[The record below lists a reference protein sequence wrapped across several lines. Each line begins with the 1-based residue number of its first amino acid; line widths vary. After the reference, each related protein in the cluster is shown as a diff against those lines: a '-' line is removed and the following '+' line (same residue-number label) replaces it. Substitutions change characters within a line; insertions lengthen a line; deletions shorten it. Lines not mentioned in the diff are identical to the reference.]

1 MKKVLATVLAAS
13 MVFSLAACGSSSTAD
28 TTAAAEENAEAS
40 ESTEASESS
49 EAAGETTDVK
59 VGMVCIG
66 NDNMAYDRNFYMA
79 ADAAKEELAKKG
91 INVEWIYTYDHPEGD
106 VVAADCEELA
116 DAGCIAVILNSYGME
131 PAMLTV
137 AGDYPDTV
145 FCSLTNEASRSDE
158 LENTVN
164 AFPSIYEGRYLAG
177 IAAGMKLNEMIE
189 NGDITED
196 QAVMGYVGAYTYSE
210 VVSGYTAFY
219 LGAKSVCPSVTM
231 LVEFIGSWGDPA
243 VEAQTAQ
250 DLIDRGAVLIS
261 QHSDATTPATTAQ
274 ENGVYSVGYNISMI
288 DVAPESS
295 IISSRIDWT
304 NYFVYV
310 IETIVNGG
318 KVDQDYMQHGVAD
331 GDIVLTEL
339 NDKIA
344 AEGTAEAIAE
354 AEEKIKSGEL
364 HVFDTSTFTVDGKTL
379 ESSLIDM
386 DADFDASDDE
396 TDAVSD
402 GYYHESYYKSAPS
415 FSEKIDGITLVNEKY

>member
-1 MKKVLATVLAAS
+1 MKKLLASILAVS
-13 MVFSLAACGSSSTAD
+13 MVFSLAACGNSDKTTETEAAETTAEQAEGESTAD
-28 TTAAAEENAEAS
+28 AEAK
-40 ESTEASESS
+40 
-49 EAAGETTDVK
+49 DIK
-59 VGMVCIG
+59 VGMICIG

-79 ADAAKEELAKKG
+79 ADAAKERLAEKG
-91 INVEWIYTYDHPEGD
+91 INVEWVYTYDHPEGD
-106 VVAADCEELA
+106 PVAADCEELA
-116 DAGCIAVILNSYGME
+116 DSGCSVVILNSYGME

-137 AGDYPDTV
+137 AADYPDTL
-145 FCSLTNEASRSDE
+145 FCSLTNEASRSDS
-158 LENTVN
+158 LDNTVN

-177 IAAGMKLNEMIE
+177 IVAGKKLNEMIE
-189 NGDITED
+189 NGEITED
-196 QAVMGYVGAYTYSE
+196 EAVMGYVGAYTYSE

-243 VEAQTAQ
+243 IEAATAQ
-250 DLIDRGAVLIS
+250 DLIDRGAKLIS

-288 DVAPESS
+288 DVAPDSALV
-295 IISSRIDWT
+295 SSRIDWT
-304 NYFVYV
+304 NYFEYV
-310 IETIVNGG
+310 IETVANGG
-318 KVDQDYMQHGVAD
+318 TVDQDYMQHGIAD

-339 NDKIA
+339 NDKLI
-344 AEGTAEAIAE
+344 AEGTEDALAE
-354 AEEKIKSGEL
+354 AEDKIKSGEL
-364 HVFDTSTFTVDGKTL
+364 HVFDTSTFTVGGKTL

-402 GYYHESYYKSAPS
+402 GYYHESFYKSAPS

>member
-13 MVFSLAACGSSSTAD
+13 MALSLAACGSSNTAD
-28 TTAAAEENAEAS
+28 TS
-40 ESTEASESS
+40 
-49 EAAGETTDVK
+49 AAGETKGAESEAKGDSEVKAEAVDVK
-59 VGMVCIG
+59 VGMICIG

-79 ADAAKEELAKKG
+79 ADAAKEELAKKN
-91 INVEWIYTYDHPEGD
+91 INVEWVYTYDHPEGD

-137 AGDYPDTV
+137 AADYPDTV
-145 FCSLTNEASRSDE
+145 FCALTNEASRSDN

-177 IAAGMKLNEMIE
+177 IAAGMKLNEMIA
-189 NGDITED
+189 NGEITED

-243 VEAQTAQ
+243 IEATTAQ

-261 QHSDATTPATTAQ
+261 QHSDATTPSTTAQ
-274 ENGVYSVGYNISMI
+274 ENGVCSVGYNISMV

-310 IETIVNGG
+310 IETLVNGG
-318 KVDQDYMQHGVAD
+318 KVDQDYMQHGIAD

-339 NDKIA
+339 NDKVA

-354 AEEKIKSGEL
+354 AEEQIKSGKL

-379 ESSLIDM
+379 ESSLVDM

>member
-1 MKKVLATVLAAS
+1 MKKVLATILAAS
-13 MVFSLAACGSSSTAD
+13 MAFGLCACGSSSTAEE
-28 TTAAAEENAEAS
+28 TTAASDSTSAE
-40 ESTEASESS
+40 TEASES
-49 EAAGETTDVK
+49 EASGETKDVK
-59 VGMVCIG
+59 VGMICIG

-91 INVEWIYTYDHPEGD
+91 INVEWVYTYDHPEGD
-106 VVAADCEELA
+106 PVAADCEELA

-137 AGDYPDTV
+137 AGDYPDVT
-145 FCSLTNEASRSDE
+145 FCSLTNETSRSDD

-189 NGDITED
+189 NGDITAD
-196 QAVMGYVGAYTYSE
+196 QAVMGYVGAFTYSE

-243 VEAQTAQ
+243 IEAATAQ

-288 DVAPESS
+288 DVAPDSS
-295 IISSRIDWT
+295 LISSRIDWT

-310 IETIVNGG
+310 IETLANGG
-318 KVDQDYMQHGVAD
+318 KVDQDYMQHGIAD

-339 NDKIA
+339 NTDIA
-344 AEGTAEAIAE
+344 APGTEEAIKE
-354 AEEKIKSGEL
+354 AEDKIKSGEL

-415 FSEKIDGITLVNEKY
+415 FSEKIDGITLVNEEY

>member
-13 MVFSLAACGSSSTAD
+13 MALSLAACGSSNTAD
-28 TTAAAEENAEAS
+28 TS
-40 ESTEASESS
+40 
-49 EAAGETTDVK
+49 AAGETKGAESEAKGDSEAKAEAVDVK
-59 VGMVCIG
+59 VGMICIG

-79 ADAAKEELAKKG
+79 ADAAKEELAKKN
-91 INVEWIYTYDHPEGD
+91 INVEWVYTYDHPEGD

-137 AGDYPDTV
+137 AADYPDTV
-145 FCSLTNEASRSDE
+145 FCALTNEASRSDN

-177 IAAGMKLNEMIE
+177 IAAGMKLNEMIA
-189 NGDITED
+189 NGEITED

-243 VEAQTAQ
+243 IEATTAQ

-261 QHSDATTPATTAQ
+261 QHSDATTPSTTAQ
-274 ENGVYSVGYNISMI
+274 ENGVCSVGYNISMV

-310 IETIVNGG
+310 IETLVNGG
-318 KVDQDYMQHGVAD
+318 KVDQDYMQHGIAD

-339 NDKIA
+339 NDKVA

-354 AEEKIKSGEL
+354 AEEQIKSGKL

-379 ESSLIDM
+379 ESSLVDM

>member
-1 MKKVLATVLAAS
+1 MKKALATLLAAS

-28 TTAAAEENAEAS
+28 TTAAAEESSEAGEAA
-40 ESTEASESS
+40 ESTEAT
-49 EAAGETTDVK
+49 GETTDVK

-91 INVEWIYTYDHPEGD
+91 INVEWVYTYDHPEGD

-116 DAGCIAVILNSYGME
+116 DAGCAAVILNSYGME

-137 AGDYPDTV
+137 AADYPDTV
-145 FCSLTNEASRSDE
+145 FCSLTNEASRSDS

-177 IAAGMKLNEMIE
+177 IAAGMKLNEMIA

>member
-1 MKKVLATVLAAS
+1 MKKVLATILAAS
-13 MVFSLAACGSSSTAD
+13 MAFGLCACGSSSTAEE
-28 TTAAAEENAEAS
+28 TTAASDSTAAE
-40 ESTEASESS
+40 TEASEG
-49 EAAGETTDVK
+49 EASGETKDVK
-59 VGMVCIG
+59 VGMICIG

-79 ADAAKEELAKKG
+79 ADAAKEELAEKG
-91 INVEWIYTYDHPEGD
+91 INVEWVYTYDHPEGD
-106 VVAADCEELA
+106 PVAADCEELA

-137 AGDYPDTV
+137 AADYPDVT
-145 FCSLTNEASRSDE
+145 FCSLTNETSRSDD

-189 NGDITED
+189 NGDITAD
-196 QAVMGYVGAYTYSE
+196 QAVMGYVGAFTYSE

-243 VEAQTAQ
+243 IEAATAQ

-288 DVAPESS
+288 DVAPDSS
-295 IISSRIDWT
+295 LISSRIDWT

-310 IETIVNGG
+310 IETLANGG
-318 KVDQDYMQHGVAD
+318 KVDQDYMQHGIAD

-344 AEGTAEAIAE
+344 APGTEEAIKE
-354 AEEKIKSGEL
+354 AEDKIKSGEL

-415 FSEKIDGITLVNEKY
+415 FSEKIDGITLVNEEY